1 MEFQRSRVEHPDFQ
15 EPAGHSYLLAFRT
28 SVSGADSKQRSLPE
42 LTLRGPPLRG
52 VDSLYLS
59 CVVAAKISARTKCR
73 RPQLC
78 TDRIAAFP
86 AISSTVRRNT
96 ASRVRY

>member
-1 MEFQRSRVEHPDFQ
+1 MEFRGSRLEHPDFQ

-52 VDSLYLS
+52 VDSSYLS
-59 CVVAAKISARTKCR
+59 CVAAAKFSLRSKWR
-73 RPQLC
+73 RPQPC

-86 AISSTVRRNT
+86 AISSTVRHSI